1 MGKTTAAY
9 NVGQGRGNWSLHT
22 VHRSLTHEERQL
34 HILALG
40 KRIHGIR
47 GNSVAQRIPPPRI
60 LVPPSGVTSPL
71 I

>member
-9 NVGQGRGNWSLHT
+9 NVGPGRGNWSLHT

-40 KRIHGIR
+40 KRIHGNRSITLTR
-47 GNSVAQRIPPPRI
+47 PSRPVPR
-60 LVPPSGVTSPL
+60 PL